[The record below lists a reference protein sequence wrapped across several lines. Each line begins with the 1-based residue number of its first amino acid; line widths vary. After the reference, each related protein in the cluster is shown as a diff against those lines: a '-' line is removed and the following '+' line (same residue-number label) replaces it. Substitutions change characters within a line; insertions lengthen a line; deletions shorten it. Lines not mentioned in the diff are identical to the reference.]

1 MLRTPRAARG
11 AGRYGLAVEQAAL
24 EDSAGHAPGRR
35 APIDE
40 HRLGRSVLRLAWP
53 LVAERLSLS
62 LLAAV
67 NGVLV
72 GRYVGDDGLAAVG
85 LATLILWMPETGVI
99 GLETGTTTVTSW
111 DFGRGDRERLSA
123 TVRSSLTLALLWGLS
138 MALLMATIAE
148 PAMRVMGVE
157 DAVVREGVAYMR
169 PAAIGLIGL
178 SVFAACAG
186 AFRGVGNSRFPMAVM
201 LGANAVNAA
210 VTWLLISGAI
220 GIELNTAA
228 GGWAFATSGMTAG
241 SVALAAV
248 IRRRG
253 GLDVPLGQPWR
264 VSRFAVRRVLQM
276 SVPVGLEEL
285 QFQAAFL
292 AYVRIIAAI
301 GTDATA
307 AHTVALRT
315 TDIAI
320 VAVFGLGTATTALV
334 GQAMGAGRPELAE
347 RVAHIA
353 QRYGL
358 GAMVALAIC
367 QFLFAPQVARLFTN
381 DAEVVDQAVQALRVF
396 ALGVPALGLYATTS
410 GALRGAGDV
419 RFVLLI
425 LTVTAWGVR
434 IPGAFVGAH
443 VLDLGLPGAW
453 LGAVVEVNT
462 RAGLNVLRFR
472 TGRWK
477 QGEV

>member
-1 MLRTPRAARG
+1 M
-11 AGRYGLAVEQAAL
+11 
-24 EDSAGHAPGRR
+24 
-35 APIDE
+35 
-40 HRLGRSVLRLAWP
+40 LRLAWP

-67 NGVLV
+67 NGMLV

-85 LATLILWMPETGVI
+85 LAVLILWMPETGVI

-111 DFGRGDRERLSA
+111 DYGRGDRERLSA
-123 TVRSSLTLALLWGLS
+123 TVRSSLALAVLWGLS
-138 MALLMATIAE
+138 MALLMASIAE
-148 PAMRVMGVE
+148 PAMRLMGVE
-157 DAVVREGVAYMR
+157 EDVVHEGVAYMR
-169 PAAIGLIGL
+169 PAALGLVGL
-178 SVFAACAG
+178 SVFASCAG
-186 AFRGVGNSRFPMAVM
+186 AFRGVGNSRFPMTVM
-201 LGANAVNAA
+201 LGANLVNAL

-220 GIELNTAA
+220 GIELGTAA

-241 SVALAAV
+241 TVALLAV
-248 IRRRG
+248 MARRG
-253 GLDVPLGQPWR
+253 GLDVRLGQPWR
-264 VSRFAVRRVLQM
+264 VSTFAARRVLNM

-285 QFQAAFL
+285 QFQLAFL
-292 AYVRIIAAI
+292 AYVRIIAEI
-301 GTDATA
+301 STEATA

-315 TDIAI
+315 TDIPI

-347 RVAHIA
+347 RVALLA
-353 QRYGL
+353 RRYGL
-358 GAMVALAIC
+358 TTMLVLAVC
-367 QFLFAPQVARLFTN
+367 QFVFAPQVAQLFTN
-381 DAEVVDQAVQALRVF
+381 DQEVVDQAVNALRVF

-453 LGAVVEVNT
+453 LGAVIEVNT

-477 QGEV
+477 RGEV